1 MVLESTVVCVDN
13 SEWMR
18 NGDFL
23 PTRLQAQ
30 QDAVSMVCRSKT
42 RQNPENNV
50 GLITLASL
58 EVLVTLTPDV
68 GKILSSLH
76 RVQFKGAINF
86 LTAVK
91 IAHLVLKHRQGKN
104 HKMRIVVFVGS
115 PVEADDKDLVKLAKK
130 LKKEKVNVDVVN
142 FGEETINSEKLTTF
156 INTINGKDG
165 NLCHLV
171 TVPPGPL
178 LSDALISS
186 PILQGEDGAGP
197 GMEYASEYG
206 FDPNSD
212 PELALALRVSME
224 EQRQRQEEEAR
235 RATAVSGDDTPTP
248 QAPIADSEEAM
259 LQQALSMSTP
269 QTPVFDFSAMTE
281 EQQIEYAMRLSLQN
295 MEAESGADGEKDVEK
310 DKDEKQEQVGAT
322 AMETDTQGD
331 GTQDITEVMSD
342 TDFIQNV
349 LKNLPGV
356 DPSSEAIQK
365 VMVSLAQQD
374 SEDAKGR
381 DDQDEPMGEEDTDK
395 DKKKDKE

>member
-1 MVLESTVVCVDN
+1 
-13 SEWMR
+13 MR

-30 QDAVSMVCRSKT
+30 QDAVSLVCHSKT

-50 GLITLASL
+50 GLMTLASL
-58 EVLVTLTPDV
+58 EVLVTLTTDV
-68 GKILSSLH
+68 GKILTSLH
-76 RVQFKGAINF
+76 RVQSKGDIKF

-115 PVEADDKDLVKLAKK
+115 PVEADEKELVKLAKK
-130 LKKEKVNVDVVN
+130 LKKEKVNVDIVN
-142 FGEETINSEKLTTF
+142 FGEEIANSDKLTSF
-156 INTINGKDG
+156 INTLNGKDG

-186 PILQGEDGAGP
+186 PILQGEDGAAP

-235 RATAVSGDDTPTP
+235 RATAASGEDTPTP
-248 QAPIADSEEAM
+248 QAAIADSEEAM

-295 MEAESGADGEKDVEK
+295 LEAAEAQAEADNDKDTEK
-310 DKDEKQEQVGAT
+310 DKDEKEERPGAS

-331 GTQDITEVMSD
+331 DSQDITGVMSD
-342 TDFIQNV
+342 PDFIKNV
-349 LKNLPGV
+349 LSTLPGV

-374 SEDAKGR
+374 TADGKEK
-381 DDQDEPMGEEDTDK
+381 DQDEPMDEEDSSK
-395 DKKKDKE
+395 EKKKDKK

>member
-30 QDAVSMVCRSKT
+30 QDAVSLVCHSKT

-50 GLITLASL
+50 GLMTLASV
-58 EVLVTLTPDV
+58 EVLVTLTTDV
-68 GKILSSLH
+68 GKILASLH
-76 RVQFKGAINF
+76 KVQSKGDIKF

-91 IAHLVLKHRQGKN
+91 TAHLVLKHRQGKN
-104 HKMRIVVFVGS
+104 HKMRIIVFVGS
-115 PVEADDKDLVKLAKK
+115 PVESDERELVKLAKK
-130 LKKEKVNVDVVN
+130 LKKEKVNVDIVN
-142 FGEETINSEKLTTF
+142 FGEETANSDKLTSF
-156 INTINGKDG
+156 INTLNGKDG

-186 PILQGEDGAGP
+186 PLLQGEDGAP
-197 GMEYASEYG
+197 AGMEYGSEYG

-235 RATAVSGDDTPTP
+235 RATTASGEEVPTAEP
-248 QAPIADSEEAM
+248 PIADSEEAM

-295 MEAESGADGEKDVEK
+295 MEAATEAGSEKDPAEQLTEK
-310 DKDEKQEQVGAT
+310 EEQAGAS
-322 AMETDTQGD
+322 AMETDGQGD
-331 GTQDITEVMSD
+331 DTQDIIGVMSD
-342 TDFIQNV
+342 PDFIKNV
-349 LKNLPGV
+349 LSTLPGV

-365 VMVSLAQQD
+365 VIGTLAQQD
-374 SEDAKGR
+374 TDESK
-381 DDQDEPMGEEDTDK
+381 DQEEPMDEDSSK
-395 DKKKDKE
+395 EKEKKNENK